1 VPRWKP
7 ATSTRIV
14 ARPTSRRTFVNDLIR
29 YLMENMYIDFQG
41 EISME
46 TVRNF
51 LKADDSREARAL
63 MNKLVADKG
72 VDDMLLTM
80 ADCLK
85 EHIRTGISEDLVYDQ
100 IGSYS
105 DS

>member
-1 VPRWKP
+1 
-7 ATSTRIV
+7 
-14 ARPTSRRTFVNDLIR
+14 VNDLIR

-41 EISME
+41 EVSME
-46 TVRNF
+46 VVRSF

-63 MNKLVADKG
+63 MNKLVEDKG
-72 VDDMLLTM
+72 IDDLLLTL

-85 EHIRTGISEDLVYDQ
+85 DQIRTGISEDLVYEQ

-105 DS
+105 ES